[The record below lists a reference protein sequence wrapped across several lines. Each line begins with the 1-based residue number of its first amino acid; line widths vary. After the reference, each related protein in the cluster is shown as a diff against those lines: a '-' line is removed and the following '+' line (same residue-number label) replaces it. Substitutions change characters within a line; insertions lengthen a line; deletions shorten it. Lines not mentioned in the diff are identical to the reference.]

1 MATAILTQAR
11 LRELL
16 DYDPETGVFTW
27 RATGKGRPAIGSQA
41 GATDKGHGYR
51 SICVEYGRHYA
62 HRLAFLYVTGEWPQ
76 GMVDHINGRRDDNR
90 WCNLRDASRL
100 VNQQNMRRAVAGSA
114 SGLLGAHKKRGKWSS
129 QIKVRG
135 VLVKLGI
142 FETADQAHAAYLA
155 AKRQLHE
162 GCTL

>member
-1 MATAILTQAR
+1 
-11 LRELL
+11 
-16 DYDPETGVFTW
+16 
-27 RATGKGRPAIGSQA
+27 
-41 GATDKGHGYR
+41 
-51 SICVEYGRHYA
+51 
-62 HRLAFLYVTGEWPQ
+62 
-76 GMVDHINGRRDDNR
+76 MVDHINGRRDDNR